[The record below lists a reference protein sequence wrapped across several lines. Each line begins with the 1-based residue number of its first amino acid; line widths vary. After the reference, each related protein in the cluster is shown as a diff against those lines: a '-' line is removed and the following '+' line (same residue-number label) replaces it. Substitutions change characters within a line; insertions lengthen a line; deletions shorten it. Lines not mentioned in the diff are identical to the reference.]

1 MPENSVYVGRPSRWG
16 NPFRVTTLKKKYKNV
31 RRPWD
36 IVDDR
41 DKALTEFREYAE
53 HRYLN
58 NPEWIDPLIDKDLVC
73 WCPLTKPCHADF
85 LLELARH
92 RKAELS
98 K

>member
-1 MPENSVYVGRPSRWG
+1 MPENSVYVGRPSPWG
-16 NPFRVTTLKKKYKNV
+16 NPFRVGGLKNSDNEFSQ
-31 RRPWD
+31 D
-36 IVDDR
+36 IVCDR
-41 DKALTEFREYAE
+41 DEALTKFHEYAE

-85 LLELARH
+85 LLELAQR

-98 K
+98 E

>member
-1 MPENSVYVGRPSRWG
+1 MPENSLYVGRPSPWG
-16 NPFRVTTLKKKYKNV
+16 NPFRIGRLKNPDTEL
-31 RRPWD
+31 RQN
-36 IVDDR
+36 IVYDR
-41 DKALTEFREYAE
+41 DGALKEFRRYAE

-85 LLELARH
+85 LLELARR